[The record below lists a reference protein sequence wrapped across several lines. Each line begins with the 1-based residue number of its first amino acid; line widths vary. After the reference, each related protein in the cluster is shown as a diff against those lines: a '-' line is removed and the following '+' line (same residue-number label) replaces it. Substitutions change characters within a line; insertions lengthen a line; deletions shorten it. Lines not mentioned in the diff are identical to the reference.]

1 MNVDANHRPITQ
13 DFPAMFHIRWRVPH
27 VTRADLSDFISYGQ
41 PGAARSSAHEDG
53 YKARTFPLARTWS
66 KPIDSLAH
74 NGDCRLI
81 YTARNNNRKPLALSI
96 EERCTASLRRF
107 FDPRRPRSLWSSLPL
122 APTAGFVCRCLFG
135 TLAEPASWLRCTFG
149 FRGGTGLSASWL
161 ETIDHF
167 SFHLLPNQFFNLRK
181 LLPVSRTHQ

>member
-1 MNVDANHRPITQ
+1 MQT
-13 DFPAMFHIRWRVPH
+13 
-27 VTRADLSDFISYGQ
+27 TGLSPRISPPCSTYAGAYRMQ
-41 PGAARSSAHEDG
+41 PGPISLTSSPTVSRVRHASPAHEDG
-53 YKARTFPLARTWS
+53 YKARTLRLARTWS

-96 EERCTASLRRF
+96 EERCTESLRRF
-107 FDPRRPRSLWSSLPL
+107 FDPRRPGSLRPSLPL
-122 APTAGFVCRCLFG
+122 TPTAGFVCRCLFG
-135 TLAEPASWLRCTFG
+135 TLADPASWLRCTLG

-161 ETIDHF
+161 ETIDYF
-167 SFHLLPNQFFNLRK
+167 PLHLLPNQFFNLRK